1 MIDIMKSRQNIDS
14 IIING
19 QRYEIRADSEGR
31 KSAWQ
36 CQGGASVLISE
47 PSASFKECI
56 EAITSDAQFKLFI

>member
-1 MIDIMKSRQNIDS
+1 MIDIMKARQNVDS

-19 QRYEIRADSEGR
+19 QRYEIRSDSEGR
-31 KSAWQ
+31 RAAWQ
-36 CQGGASVLISE
+36 CQGSVSVLISE